1 MPSPEKTT
9 VSTVGQVTQLNGWP
23 DGPRGHGPLGNLP
36 ELRRD
41 ALAFLRHSRAAYGD
55 VFRLR
60 FGPRDVLVV
69 AEPAAAREVLVTKAG
84 SFRKGRG
91 IQKMEDFL
99 GSGLLTAEGEVWRG
113 HRRLMQPAFHR
124 SALEGMAEEIARATQ
139 PLLARLE
146 AAARSGEPVDVASEM
161 LRVALR
167 AVAAVLFGAALDER
181 DLRVVERELPPL
193 LTSTTNRVRSPVDWR
208 LPTPSLWREKAAA
221 RALDAL
227 VHRIIRERRASGA
240 EGNDLLG
247 MLLSARD
254 EEGRGGLTDHELR
267 DEVMTLFLA
276 GHETTATLLTF
287 LFLALS
293 RHPELRERVQAEAR
307 ERLGDRS
314 PTAADARNL
323 PLLGACIQETL
334 RLYPPAWL
342 VPRQATGPVTVAGVP
357 LPEGT
362 NVSVNIF
369 LLHRGARYW
378 PEPDAFRPGRWLGR
392 ERTPEAFM
400 PFGAGA
406 RMCIGNHLALMEA
419 AIIAGLVLREFT
431 LEVPGGGPTGLVAG
445 VTLKPDGPVVA
456 KVRSASPSPVRE

>member
-1 MPSPEKTT
+1 MTPLT
-9 VSTVGQVTQLNGWP
+9 GWP
-23 DGPRGHGPLGNLP
+23 QGPRGHGVLGNLP

-41 ALAFLRHSRAAYGD
+41 AVGFLRHSRAAYGD

-69 AEPAAAREVLVTKAG
+69 AEPGAAREVLVTKAG
-84 SFRKGRG
+84 HFRKGRG

-99 GSGLLTAEGEVWRG
+99 GSGLLTAEGEVWRS

-124 SALEGMAEEIARATQ
+124 AALEGMAGDIAQATR
-139 PLLARLE
+139 PLLARLGE
-146 AAARSGEPVDVASEM
+146 ASGPGGEVDVASEM
-161 LRVALR
+161 MHVTLR
-167 AVAAVLFGAALDER
+167 AVAAVLFGAALEER

-208 LPTPSLWREKAAA
+208 LPTPALWRERAAA
-221 RALDAL
+221 RALDAV

-240 EGNDLLG
+240 AGDDLLG

-254 EEGRGGLTDHELR
+254 EEGGSGLSDAELR

-293 RHPELRERVQAEAR
+293 RHPGVRGRVQAEVR
-307 ERLGDRS
+307 EVLGDRA
-314 PTAADARNL
+314 PTAADARTL
-323 PLLGACIQETL
+323 PLLNACLQETL

-362 NVSVNIF
+362 NVSVNI
-369 LLHRGARYW
+369 LLLQRNARYW
-378 PEPDAFRPGRWLGR
+378 SEPDAFRPERWLGGG
-392 ERTPEAFM
+392 RTPDAFM

-419 AIIAGLVLREFT
+419 TIIAALVLRDFT
-431 LEVPGGGPTGLVAG
+431 LDVPGGGPAGLVAG

-456 KVRSASPSPVRE
+456 GVSPVPR